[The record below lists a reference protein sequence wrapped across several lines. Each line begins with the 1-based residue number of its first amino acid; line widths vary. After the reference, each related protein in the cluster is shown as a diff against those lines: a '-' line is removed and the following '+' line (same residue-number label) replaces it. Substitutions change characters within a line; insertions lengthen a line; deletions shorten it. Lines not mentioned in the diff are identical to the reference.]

1 MMRKA
6 CRVVGL
12 AAVAALMLLSAN
24 GFKESWGA
32 EKPFKVAMVLF
43 GKITDQGWNSMMYE
57 SVVNLKGK
65 YNLDIE
71 YSENVTPADA
81 ERVIRG
87 YASRGFNLVIAHAQA
102 YAKVTM
108 AVAKDFPQVKFARC
122 CPGGPRDYAENV
134 NVYDVDSHEASYLA
148 GMLAGLY
155 TKTNKV
161 GVTAALK
168 IPDFNENINGFRHG
182 VKAANPKAEF
192 VVVWVGSFEAPVK
205 AKEATLAMIDN
216 GVDVVFSLGNGTGLG
231 TIQACKERNIPVVGI
246 HRDKNKIAP
255 GVVIT
260 SVVWRME
267 PIIERFVKDAKAG
280 TYGKLIYK
288 VSLKE
293 GGAELAPFHA
303 YENKI
308 SPQIKK
314 KLEQAKK
321 DILSGKIKVP
331 YDQKPP
337 S

>member
-1 MMRKA
+1 MKA
-6 CRVVGL
+6 VRQTICL
-12 AAVAALMLLSAN
+12 MAVAAIVVLFGTGL
-24 GFKESWGA
+24 KEGWGA
-32 EKPFKVAMVLF
+32 EKGFKVAMVLF

-57 SVVNLKGK
+57 SVANLKDK
-65 YNLDIE
+65 YKLQIE

-87 YASRGFNLVIAHAQA
+87 YASRGFNLIIAHAQA

-108 AVAKDFPQVKFARC
+108 GVAKDFPQVKFARC
-122 CPGGPRDYAENV
+122 CYGGPQDLAENV
-134 NVYDVDSHEASYLA
+134 NVYDVDAHETSFLA

-155 TKTNKV
+155 TKNNKV

-168 IPDFNENINGFRHG
+168 IPDFNENINGFKQG
-182 VKAANPKAEF
+182 VKAANPCAQF
-192 VVVWVGSFEAPVK
+192 IVTWVGSFEAPVK

-267 PIIERFVKDAKAG
+267 PIIERFVKDAQKG
-280 TYGKLIYK
+280 TYGKLLYK
-288 VSLKE
+288 VSLKD

-308 SPQIKK
+308 SADIKS
-314 KLEQAKK
+314 KLAQAKQ
-321 DILSGKIKVP
+321 DILSGKIKVKF
-331 YDQKPP
+331 DQKPP
-337 S
+337 T

>member
-1 MMRKA
+1 MKA
-6 CRVVGL
+6 VRQIICLMVVTAIVVLFGTGL
-12 AAVAALMLLSAN
+12 
-24 GFKESWGA
+24 KEGWGA
-32 EKPFKVAMVLF
+32 GKKFKVAMVLF

-57 SVVNLKGK
+57 SVVNLKDK
-65 YNLDIE
+65 YNLQIE

-87 YASRGFNLVIAHAQA
+87 YASRGFNLIVAHAQA

-108 AVAKDFPQVKFARC
+108 GVAKDFPQVKFARC
-122 CPGGPRDYAENV
+122 CYGGPQDLAENV
-134 NVYDVDSHEASYLA
+134 NVYDVDAHETSFLA

-155 TKTNKV
+155 TKNNKV

-168 IPDFNENINGFRHG
+168 IPDFNENINGFKQG
-182 VKAANPKAEF
+182 VKAANPNARF
-192 VVVWVGSFEAPVK
+192 IVTWVGSFEAPVK

-267 PIIERFVKDAKAG
+267 PIIERFIKDARKG

-303 YENKI
+303 YENKV
-308 SPQIKK
+308 SAEIKSR
-314 KLEQAKK
+314 LAKAK
-321 DILSGKIKVP
+321 QDILSGKIKVKF
-331 YDQKPP
+331 DQKPP
-337 S
+337 K